1 MHENEVTEVV
11 SYFRRRKKLKL
22 LAAQPDAVISKNIKN
37 STVSRVYGIHM
48 VDKLKDAG
56 EKYLKAWLLTERDTD
71 EFGKKILNLDTIT
84 DIGLLQELIAYNR
97 NGNFDRVMAF
107 MMIMFQLEE
116 DVEGKIYGKN
126 MQSQVATQLL
136 ELNLFKK

>member
-1 MHENEVTEVV
+1 
-11 SYFRRRKKLKL
+11 
-22 LAAQPDAVISKNIKN
+22 
-37 STVSRVYGIHM
+37 M